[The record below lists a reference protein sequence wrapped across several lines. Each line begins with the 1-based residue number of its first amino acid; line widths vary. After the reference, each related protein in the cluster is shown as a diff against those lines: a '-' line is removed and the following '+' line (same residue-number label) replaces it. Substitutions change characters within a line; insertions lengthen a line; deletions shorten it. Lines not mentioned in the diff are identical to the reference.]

1 MWIPKNAQ
9 EIEVTALRGDPYA
22 RIRTAA
28 ELPISADLVDGQPY
42 RKYAALAE
50 RSRHL
55 TELGMTQARDCGRP
69 EDDTQNH
76 PAGASRP
83 GATLIYPPGP
93 SWAKS
98 VPLPQG

>member
-1 MWIPKNAQ
+1 M
-9 EIEVTALRGDPYA
+9 VTAQRWPDSRREWTRTQ

-55 TELGMTQARDCGRP
+55 TELGMTQAEIAVALKTTPRTIRRALRVR
-69 EDDTQNH
+69 E
-76 PAGASRP
+76 R
-83 GATLIYPPGP
+83 L
-93 SWAKS
+93 
-98 VPLPQG
+98 